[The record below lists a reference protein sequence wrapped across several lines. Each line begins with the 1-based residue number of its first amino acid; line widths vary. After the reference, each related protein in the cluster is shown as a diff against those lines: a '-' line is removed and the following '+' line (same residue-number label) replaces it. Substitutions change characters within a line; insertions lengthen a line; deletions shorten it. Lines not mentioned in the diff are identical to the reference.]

1 MFCLIKIIFFYYI
14 LFYRANDTRNFRSQ
28 CDSCPTSICWNGL
41 VVCSNWFC
49 SRCRYYGRCCHD
61 KKMFKKPAIP
71 VREAS
76 ESFELVSIVL
86 IVCSNLIINFFY
98 FNLFYRH
105 GKPRPILP
113 TRNTGKDINL
123 LMNTTNSFTTSALT
137 PCNNKKDN
145 LELELDSKD
154 RNHECKNSTE
164 SLEKE
169 IPYKTGTLQKVKK
182 TYI

>member
-1 MFCLIKIIFFYYI
+1 
-14 LFYRANDTRNFRSQ
+14 
-28 CDSCPTSICWNGL
+28 
-41 VVCSNWFC
+41 
-49 SRCRYYGRCCHD
+49 
-61 KKMFKKPAIP
+61 
-71 VREAS
+71 
-76 ESFELVSIVL
+76 
-86 IVCSNLIINFFY
+86 
-98 FNLFYRH
+98 
-105 GKPRPILP
+105 
-113 TRNTGKDINL
+113 
-123 LMNTTNSFTTSALT
+123 MNTTNSFTTSGLT